1 MKGIRNFC
9 SICFLLIFSFA
20 SCTSGDNAKISSIP
34 IHVDYVEFYKE
45 FTALD
50 TSNLQEGLDQLKTK
64 YSDFLDFYIDTLS
77 GLNIH
82 GNYVEHLDDIRQFL
96 VFKDFR
102 QLFDTINI
110 VFPETQKINKSLDNL
125 FQHIKYQ
132 NNEFY
137 IPEKIYYFASALN
150 GFVAPIQNE
159 KNMGVGLDMFL
170 GKDFWAY
177 RSIGIPD
184 YALTKFSAEQ
194 IPVWVAKAIYEDK
207 YPFKFTDLNL
217 LEIMLAQ
224 GKEIYFLTNVLPSFP
239 LHQIFGYTKEQLT
252 WAEQNEALIYNTFIQ
267 NELLYNKEQQKIMRF
282 VNDGPNTPGFD
293 MESPGNIGTFIGY
306 KIILSYAKRTKLS
319 LVEVLNT
326 SNAQEILKKAN
337 YKP

>member
-1 MKGIRNFC
+1 MKGTIHLLLFY
-9 SICFLLIFSFA
+9 FLLLFSFA
-20 SCTSGDNAKISSIP
+20 SCSSSDNSEISSIP
-34 IHVDYVEFYKE
+34 ISVDYIEFYKD

-50 TSNLQEGLDQLKTK
+50 TAQLQEGLDHLKEK
-64 YSDFLDFYIDTLS
+64 YPDFLDFYIDTLS

-82 GNYVEHLDDIRQFL
+82 GNYAEHLKDIQQFL
-96 VFKDFR
+96 TFKDFK

-110 VFPETQKINKSLDNL
+110 VFPETQKINKSLNDL
-125 FQHIKYQ
+125 FQHVKYYDGD
-132 NNEFY
+132 FY
-137 IPEKIYYFASALN
+137 IPEKVYYFASALN
-150 GFVAPIQNE
+150 GFVVPIQSK

-184 YALTKFSAEQ
+184 YALIKFGADQ

-207 YPFKFTDLNL
+207 YPFNFTDLNL
-217 LEIMLAQ
+217 LEIMIAQ
-224 GKEIYFLTNVLPSFP
+224 GKEIYFLEQVLPSFP
-239 LHQIFGYTKEQLT
+239 TFSLLGYTKEQFE
-252 WAEQNEALIYNTFIQ
+252 WANQNEALIYNTFIQ

-293 MESPGNIGTFIGY
+293 IESPGNIGTFIGY
-306 KIILSYAKRTKLS
+306 KIIQSYAKRTKLS
-319 LVEVLNT
+319 LMEVLN
-326 SNAQEILKKAN
+326 SLNAQEILKKAN